1 MTRRGTIALLG
12 NLNIDRTMFDA
23 LAAEFD
29 WAVGHTDSLGAL
41 REMSASQNVAAV
53 LFDARSLGVSWNDA
67 LESVL
72 AAAPRALPIVC
83 TGFSE
88 PVRWS
93 ELADAGAFH
102 ELRLP
107 INKSEARC
115 SLGFIWA
122 AKRWDRIEHDAAA
135 ASQNAPGAIWRKP
148 PATIDYELSRP
159 VIKRAP
165 RLYVK

>member
-1 MTRRGTIALLG
+1 MCRGTVALLG
-12 NLNIDRTMFDA
+12 NLNIDRTVFDA
-23 LAAEFD
+23 MAAEFD
-29 WAVGHTDSLGAL
+29 WAVSQTHSLSEL
-41 REMSASQNVAAV
+41 REMSVAQNVAAV
-53 LFDARSLGVSWNDA
+53 LFDARNLGVSWNDA

-88 PVRWS
+88 PVRWP

-107 INKSEARC
+107 INKSEARR

-122 AKRWDRIEHDAAA
+122 AKRWDRIEHDTAA
-135 ASQNAPGAIWRKP
+135 ASQNAPGANWRKTP
-148 PATIDYELSRP
+148 TKIDYELSRP